1 MEDSF
6 KVTSPYLVRPQ
17 YPTEEFY
24 MPEDHVYL
32 SKVMITEC
40 QQFKAIKIG
49 AIELKYSTD
58 LPPGVKNQP
67 SDAKPFT
74 QSLSLFSQE

>member
-1 MEDSF
+1 M
-6 KVTSPYLVRPQ
+6 V
-17 YPTEEFY
+17 
-24 MPEDHVYL
+24 EDHEYL

-49 AIELKYSTD
+49 AIKLKYSTD

-74 QSLSLFSQE
+74 KSLSLF

>member
-17 YPTEEFY
+17 YPTDEFY
-24 MPEDHVYL
+24 MVANYEYL

-49 AIELKYSTD
+49 AIELKYSID

-67 SDAKPFT
+67 SDAQPFT
-74 QSLSLFSQE
+74 KSLSLF